1 MAMAILVKVILG
13 SIGFAIFWILV
24 VFPAVPFLP
33 IGRTAGSLL
42 GAMLMVLF
50 QVIYADEGYDSIDLS
65 ILGLLFG
72 TMVVSVYLEKVDA
85 FKYLG
90 RLLSSNCLGAKD
102 LLCRICVISTISS
115 ALFTNDTSCMVLTES
130 YKACIV
136 AEDVLEFII

>member
-1 MAMAILVKVILG
+1 
-13 SIGFAIFWILV
+13 
-24 VFPAVPFLP
+24 
-33 IGRTAGSLL
+33 
-42 GAMLMVLF
+42 MVLF